1 MSCPR
6 TAGRR
11 STSGCRGSTTAVG
24 GPSRGASRQCP
35 CRWSRWP
42 RQPQKVFYS
51 KFETKKSERFLYGR
65 HHNEALP
72 GVRLASA
79 AAHASLC
86 ASVVC
91 MRRVDAPVASAVS
104 LARGGDLPRR
114 RLLAP
119 NVSAEQSCGLLRD
132 AVRTHHCP
140 ERHLRHGVESIG
152 EINVDSIHQL
162 SLS

>member
-1 MSCPR
+1 M
-6 TAGRR
+6 
-11 STSGCRGSTTAVG
+11 G
-24 GPSRGASRQCP
+24 GPSRAANAHADGAGGHASRKKYFTP
-35 CRWSRWP
+35 S
-42 RQPQKVFYS
+42 S

-65 HHNEALP
+65 YHNEELP

-104 LARGGDLPRR
+104 RARGGNLPRR

-132 AVRTHHCP
+132 AVRTHYRP
-140 ERHLRHGVESIG
+140 ECRLRHGIKGIG
-152 EINVDSIHQL
+152 EIYVDSVQPL